1 MRASVVRTEWRE
13 CVFELL
19 ERFFLNARYIAP
31 ADAAARGKLTLGL
44 RRLVGKPVAERENF
58 PLARREHLLH
68 DFAEFSVHLPRT
80 QVFKKVLLRVDHVHE
95 RKRCA
100 VLACFNALGKRN
112 IRGRLLL
119 RPKIHQDFILNTS
132 SSVCGKPCALAG
144 IERGD
149 ALDKADGA
157 DGNEVLLIGRLRVIL
172 LIRMKQK
179 ESRSRKTSV

>member
-1 MRASVVRTEWRE
+1 MPGKPLIFKAFRASLTLVP
-13 CVFELL
+13 
-19 ERFFLNARYIAP
+19 AGYIAP
-31 ADAAARGKLTLGL
+31 ADAAARSKLTLGL
-44 RRLVGKPVAERENF
+44 RRLVGEPVAKRENF

-68 DFAEFSVHLPRT
+68 DFAEFSVHFPRA
-80 QVFKKVLLRVDHVHE
+80 QVFKEVLLRVDHVHE
-95 RKRCA
+95 RERCA
-100 VLACFNALGKRN
+100 VLARFNALGKRN
-112 IRGRLLL
+112 IRGCLLL

-132 SSVCGKPCALAG
+132 GSVCGKPCALAG
-144 IERGD
+144 VEGGD